1 MDILAESSILHLKT
15 LRASRRNY
23 WTQQYRKRRLQR
35 HSASLEDI
43 NTSINTNISINPGI
57 NTNIS
62 ITISVN
68 KGISTI
74 IGIIIIIIITSL
86 ANNIIFWCYIVTF
99 LGVQLSCCATKQQ

>member
-43 NTSINTNISINPGI
+43 NTSINTNISINPSI
-57 NTNIS
+57 NINIS
-62 ITISVN
+62 INISVN
-68 KGISTI
+68 KDISTS
-74 IGIIIIIIITSL
+74 IGIIIDTLVDEIS
-86 ANNIIFWCYIVTF
+86 
-99 LGVQLSCCATKQQ
+99 

>member
-43 NTSINTNISINPGI
+43 NTSINTNISINP
-57 NTNIS
+57 
-62 ITISVN
+62 SVTED
-68 KGISTI
+68 ISTSNGIVI
-74 IGIIIIIIITSL
+74 IDSL
-86 ANNIIFWCYIVTF
+86 ADVIT
-99 LGVQLSCCATKQQ
+99 